1 MFYVKFLVVVQNNKS
16 DFPQDTITL
25 FFYFLISSPVTCHR
39 GPGTNQFF
47 PFTQLYQYLE
57 LFFSFLGELMG
68 TGEGGR
74 GGYCDRPLLGD
85 GWHISGA
92 VMSFRKKS
100 HKSCPRPTTVQRAK
114 NLTTDGGFF
123 PFI

>member
-57 LFFSFLGELMG
+57 LFFSFLGELMV
-68 TGEGGR
+68 TGEGGGIVTGPCWVM
-74 GGYCDRPLLGD
+74 GGT
-85 GWHISGA
+85 A